1 MSTIDFNTTQL
12 TISRL
17 LAYMNN
23 GKMQVAEHQRNTS
36 VWTDDQ
42 RSKFIDSV
50 KQRMPFPTILL
61 FEDDKQVLW
70 LEDGLQRIT
79 TMDMFAK
86 DKFQDR
92 EGQKFS
98 TWSEVERQKFEDY
111 RAPVIIYTG
120 ATKEQQVEIFDRF
133 QNGSPLKPGERLHSL
148 SYTPLVTFTRKMF
161 YDHVNEAGER
171 VPGVFSERASRV
183 WGPTKIGNADK
194 RYDELLKLTALIN
207 GAAHGFEG
215 PGGGI
220 SKKWT
225 DLRTNL
231 FTPIDENVTIQVLDQ
246 LFTIYEI
253 ASGNDTTLKRADAKK
268 IQNAQRN
275 IGNFTGPIVY
285 SLKTY
290 HTEWKNLRTGWIDA
304 LKEYRSDQSY
314 LDPANKDSL
323 HYGLSS
329 ARSWNKKR
337 WINAYKNVFGLDTE
351 SGSCEDEDEEDDED
365 DDNSEE

>member
-17 LAYMNN
+17 LAYMSN
-23 GKMQVAEHQRNTS
+23 GKMQVAEHQRNTT

-61 FEDDKQVLW
+61 FEDNKQILW

-98 TWSEVERQKFEDY
+98 TWSDVERQKFEDY

-215 PGGGI
+215 PGCGI
-220 SKKWT
+220 SKKWI

-231 FTPIDENVTIQVLDQ
+231 FTPINEEATIRVLDE
-246 LFTIYEI
+246 LFAIYEL
-253 ASGNDTTLKRADAKK
+253 ASINDTTLGRVVAKK
-268 IQNAQRN
+268 IQSAQRD

-285 SLKTY
+285 SLRTY
-290 HTEWKNLRTGWIDA
+290 HTEWANLRIGWLDA
-304 LKEYRSDQSY
+304 LKEYRSDASY
-314 LDPANKDSL
+314 LKSEI
-323 HYGLSS
+323 HRGLST

-337 WINAYKNVFGLDTE
+337 WKNAYKNVFGDDSET
-351 SGSCEDEDEEDDED
+351 GSCEDEEDDED
-365 DDNSEE
+365 ENSDE